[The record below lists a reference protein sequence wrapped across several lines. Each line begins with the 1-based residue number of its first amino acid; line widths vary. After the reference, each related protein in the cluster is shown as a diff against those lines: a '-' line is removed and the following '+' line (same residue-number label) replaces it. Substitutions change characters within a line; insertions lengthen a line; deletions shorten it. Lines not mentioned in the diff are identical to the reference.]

1 MKKLL
6 LILLC
11 VPLLFSCGEKE
22 EKNNTDVI
30 DDIIN
35 EEEIQM
41 KEGIAYYNNKL
52 FSGEGYRNYE
62 NGELQLKRNYLNGE
76 KHGIARYWLKDNGQ
90 LFSEEEFN
98 KGLNHGMSKM
108 WYPSGQLLTE
118 VYSEYGKIISV
129 RCWDEEGNKIDCER
143 ITK

>member
-11 VPLLFSCGEKE
+11 VPLLFSCGEN

-30 DDIIN
+30 DDKIN

-62 NGELQLKRNYLNGE
+62 NGELQLTRNYLNGVR
-76 KHGIARYWLKDNGQ
+76 HGIERYWLENGQ
-90 LFSEEEFN
+90 LFSEKEFN
-98 KGLNHGMSKM
+98 KGVHHGISKM

-118 VYSEYGKIISV
+118 LYSEYGKIISM
-129 RCWDEEGNKIDCER
+129 RCWDKEGKKIECE
-143 ITK
+143 